1 MLNQT
6 VDSLMPLL
14 SILQQPAFCLHRD
27 GTVLPN
33 PAAAPIAPFELN
45 QLPHWLGDCTA
56 LYENWTRQ
64 SQLTFSVTVASR
76 SYSVTVEALADGELF
91 LLSDDSDTSGASN
104 VMAASSQV
112 LRQPLTDLMAST
124 QMLMAAL
131 EDQENPSF
139 RLQSASIAKNLYR
152 LTRLAGNLS
161 DYDLLQR
168 GELKAR
174 PALLTL
180 STDLAPMLEEI
191 ADLIA
196 ETGCRLDFRLPKE
209 QVQIYAD
216 RKLLERALLNL
227 LGNAIKHGQTS
238 QTIGLTVKVQ
248 PNFVLFQCTSC
259 CTEAEQA
266 MLSSAFRR
274 TEQRGALP
282 DPRWGLGLGMLLIR
296 HIAQLHGGTLALEA
310 GAEGAVTATI
320 SVSRKRPAGK
330 PALES
335 PVRMDRTGGL
345 DSRLIELSDVL
356 PARVF
361 ELQLP

>member
-27 GTVLPN
+27 GTVFSN
-33 PAAAPIAPFELN
+33 PAAAPIAPYDLK
-45 QLPHWLGDCTA
+45 QLPHWLGECTA
-56 LYENWTRQ
+56 LYEQWTRQ
-64 SQLTFSVTVASR
+64 SVLTFPVTIAAR
-76 SYSVTVEALADGELF
+76 PYSVTVEALADGELF

-174 PALLTL
+174 PSLLTF
-180 STDLAPMLEEI
+180 STDFVPMLEEI
-191 ADLIA
+191 ADLVA
-196 ETGCRLDFRLPKE
+196 ETGCRLELTLPSP
-209 QVQIYAD
+209 QLQIYAD
-216 RKLLERALLNL
+216 RKLLERALLNM
-227 LGNAIKHGQTS
+227 LGNAIKHGQPG
-238 QTIGLTVKVQ
+238 QTISLAVKVQ
-248 PNFVLFQCTSC
+248 PNFILLQCTSR

-274 TEQRGALP
+274 TEQRGVLP

-310 GAEGAVTATI
+310 GEGGTVTATM
-320 SVSRKRPAGK
+320 SLSRKRPAGK

-335 PVRMDRTGGL
+335 PVRMDRSGGL
-345 DSRLIELSDVL
+345 NPRLVELSDVL